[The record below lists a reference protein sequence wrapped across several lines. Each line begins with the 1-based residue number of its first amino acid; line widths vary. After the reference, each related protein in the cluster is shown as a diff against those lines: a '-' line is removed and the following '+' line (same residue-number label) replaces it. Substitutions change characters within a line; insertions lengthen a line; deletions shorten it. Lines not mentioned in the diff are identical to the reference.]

1 MEGKMETQLLEDIR
15 ALLIS
20 KRAREIRINLQRAES
35 DADIEEIDIEGELVS
50 VLTLE
55 AAMRAAVKE
64 FKRNKQLINA
74 ILAE

>member
-1 MEGKMETQLLEDIR
+1 METQLLEDIR

>member
-1 MEGKMETQLLEDIR
+1 MDNQLLEDIR

-64 FKRNKQLINA
+64 FKRNKQLIST

>member
-1 MEGKMETQLLEDIR
+1 MEGNMDTQLLEDIR

-74 ILAE
+74 ILEQ

>member
-1 MEGKMETQLLEDIR
+1 METQLLEDIR

-64 FKRNKQLINA
+64 FKRNKQLINT

>member
-1 MEGKMETQLLEDIR
+1 MEGNMDTQLLEDIR

-64 FKRNKQLINA
+64 FKRNKQLINV
-74 ILAE
+74 ILEE

>member
-1 MEGKMETQLLEDIR
+1 MDTQLLEDIR

-74 ILAE
+74 ILEQ

>member
-1 MEGKMETQLLEDIR
+1 MDTQLLEDIR

-74 ILAE
+74 ILEE

>member
-1 MEGKMETQLLEDIR
+1 MDTQLLEDIR

-64 FKRNKQLINA
+64 FKRNKQLIST

>member
-1 MEGKMETQLLEDIR
+1 MEGNMDNQLLEDIR

-64 FKRNKQLINA
+64 FKRNKQLIST

>member
-1 MEGKMETQLLEDIR
+1 MEGNMDTQLLEDIR

-74 ILAE
+74 ILEE

>member
-1 MEGKMETQLLEDIR
+1 MEGNMDTQLLEDIR

-64 FKRNKQLINA
+64 FKRNKQLIST